1 MSLTKPSA
9 APSSLPLRGLAVLGG
24 AVVLAHLAVLQTLPA
39 VLQVTAPGATT
50 VHALNTRSIP
60 APVPASPIPLTPPA
74 PVAKPPVQHKPRPAP
89 RAPAPEPVEN
99 VEVADATPVAPAPE
113 PAASIPEPP
122 APAASEPVAA
132 PAPPPPTP
140 PPQPMA
146 SAPMPPAP
154 AVTQVTQATAFRFAD
169 PVRLLYNLTGASK
182 GMHYNARGELLWQ
195 QDGKQYSAQ
204 LSASMLFLGSRTRT
218 STGAITPAG
227 LAPQRFSDKWRSE
240 VAAHFDY
247 DKGRATFS
255 ANTPD
260 VPLLAAAQDQL
271 SVVLQ
276 IAGML
281 AADPAHYPV
290 GSSITLQTVGPR
302 DADIWKF
309 NVEGPDKAYVPYD
322 SMDIL
327 KLTRVPLKEFDK
339 KVELWLGPSISYL
352 PVRLKITDPNGDFID
367 QQLRAVEKP

>member
-1 MSLTKPSA
+1 MSLTKASA
-9 APSSLPLRGLAVLGG
+9 ATSSVPLRGLLVLGA

-39 VLQVTAPGATT
+39 VLQVNAPGATT
-50 VHALNTRSIP
+50 VRALNTRSIP
-60 APVPASPIPLTPPA
+60 APVPAPPPV
-74 PVAKPPVQHKPRPAP
+74 PVAKPPAPHKPRPTPRAAEPAP
-89 RAPAPEPVEN
+89 EPVDSVAVADASPVAPLPDPAASAAEAAAPAASEPIATPVPPPPAPAPEPV
-99 VEVADATPVAPAPE
+99 
-113 PAASIPEPP
+113 
-122 APAASEPVAA
+122 
-132 PAPPPPTP
+132 
-140 PPQPMA
+140 A
-146 SAPMPPAP
+146 SAPVPPAH
-154 AVTQVTQATAFRFAD
+154 AIAEVTQATAFRFAD

-182 GMHYNARGELLWQ
+182 GLHYNARGELLWQ
-195 QDGKQYSAQ
+195 QNGQQYSAQ
-204 LSASMLFLGSRTRT
+204 LSASLLFLGSRTRT
-218 STGAITPAG
+218 SAGAITPAG

-260 VPLLAAAQDQL
+260 VPLLPAAQDQL

-309 NVEGPDKAYVPYD
+309 NIEGPDKAYVPYD

-327 KLTRVPLKEFDK
+327 KLTRVPQKEFER

-352 PVRLKITDPNGDFID
+352 PVRLKITEPNGDFLD

>member
-1 MSLTKPSA
+1 MSLTKASA
-9 APSSLPLRGLAVLGG
+9 ATSSVPLRGLLVLGA

-39 VLQVTAPGATT
+39 VLQVNAPGATT
-50 VHALNTRSIP
+50 VQTLNTRSIP
-60 APVPASPIPLTPPA
+60 APLPTPAA
-74 PVAKPPVQHKPRPAP
+74 PVAKPPLQHKPRPAP
-89 RAPAPEPVEN
+89 PAPALEPVDS
-99 VEVADATPVAPAPE
+99 VEVADATPVAAAPE
-113 PAASIPEPP
+113 PAASTPEAP
-122 APAASEPVAA
+122 ASAASEPVAA
-132 PAPPPPTP
+132 PAPPPPAP
-140 PPQPMA
+140 PPSPVA
-146 SAPMPPAP
+146 SPPVPPAP
-154 AVTQVTQATAFRFAD
+154 AVTEAPQVTQATAFLFAD

-182 GMHYNARGELLWQ
+182 GLHYNARGELLWQ
-195 QDGKQYSAQ
+195 QNGQQYSAQ
-204 LSASMLFLGSRTRT
+204 LSASLLFLGSRTRT

-260 VPLLAAAQDQL
+260 VPLLPAAQDQL

-309 NVEGPDKAYVPYD
+309 NIEGPDKAYVPYD

-339 KVELWLGPSISYL
+339 KVELWLGPSIAYL

>member
-1 MSLTKPSA
+1 MSLTKRLA
-9 APSSLPLRGLAVLGG
+9 ALSSTPRRGLLVLGA

-39 VLQVTAPGATT
+39 VLQVNAPGAQT
-50 VHALNTRSIP
+50 VRALNTRSIP
-60 APVPASPIPLTPPA
+60 APVPPPPPA
-74 PVAKPPVQHKPRPAP
+74 PAAKPPVQHKPRPAP
-89 RAPAPEPVEN
+89 RAPTPEPEPAPEPTAS
-99 VEVADATPVAPAPE
+99 VEVADATPAAPE
-113 PAASIPEPP
+113 PAASTPE

-132 PAPPPPTP
+132 PAPPPPAP
-140 PPQPMA
+140 PPEPVA
-146 SAPMPPAP
+146 SAPLPPAP
-154 AVTQVTQATAFRFAD
+154 ALTQATAFRFAD
-169 PVRLLYNLTGASK
+169 PVRLLYNLTGESK
-182 GMHYNARGELLWQ
+182 KLHYNARGELLWQ
-195 QDGKQYSAQ
+195 QDGTQYSAQ

-218 STGAITPAG
+218 SAGAITPAG
-227 LAPQRFSDKWRSE
+227 LAPRRFSDKWRSE

-276 IAGML
+276 ISGML
-281 AADPAHYPV
+281 AADPAHYPT

-302 DADIWKF
+302 DADIWQF
-309 NVEGPDKAYVPYD
+309 TIDGPDKAYLPYD
-322 SMDIL
+322 TLDII
-327 KLTRVPLKEFDK
+327 KLTRKPLKEFDK
-339 KVELWLGPSISYL
+339 TVELWVAPGLSYL

>member
-9 APSSLPLRGLAVLGG
+9 APSSLPLRGLLVLGS

-39 VLQVTAPGATT
+39 VLQVNAPGATT
-50 VHALNTRSIP
+50 VRALNTRSIP
-60 APVPASPIPLTPPA
+60 APMPTPPTLPA

-89 RAPAPEPVEN
+89 RTLAPEPVN
-99 VEVADATPVAPAPE
+99 SVEVADATALAPAPE
-113 PAASIPEPP
+113 PTASTPEPP
-122 APAASEPVAA
+122 APVASEPVAT
-132 PAPPPPTP
+132 PVPPPPEPVT
-140 PPQPMA
+140 
-146 SAPMPPAP
+146 SAPVPPAP
-154 AVTQVTQATAFRFAD
+154 TVTQATAFRFAD
-169 PVRLLYNLTGASK
+169 PVRLQYNLTGASK
-182 GMHYNARGELLWQ
+182 GLHYNARGELLWQ
-195 QDGKQYSAQ
+195 QDGLQYNAQ

-218 STGAITPAG
+218 SAGAITPAG

-260 VPLLAAAQDQL
+260 VPLLPAAQDQL

-281 AADPAHYPV
+281 AADPAHYPA

-309 NVEGPDKAYVPYD
+309 NIEGPDKAYVPYD
-322 SMDIL
+322 TMDIL

-339 KVELWLGPSISYL
+339 QVELWLGPSISYL